1 MNQLFYVFIIFF
13 LLEAC
18 SEKKESLYPV
28 INPIEHLIDSRE
40 GEKLYFD
47 DVKIVQLDNQQ
58 IVLFSEPILFDSMIM
73 VKSVKDGIL
82 LYDMAGQFL
91 RKIGSIGDGPQEY
104 NNSCSMAWD
113 AECNLIYVFSNPDI
127 LLTYSLEGKCLRRI
141 RLDLPDEFIVKT
153 CVYHHN
159 FFYLMNFVGLTEQGR
174 EDEILW
180 LKVDT
185 LGQIV
190 ERKTLSLSELKIPE
204 NGTMFSGDYCS
215 VSTKGIVY
223 GNHFCDTIYSIN
235 ETENVPVAIW
245 AKGDFRLTSADAEL
259 TLGYYGKVIF
269 QAIDETI
276 DKFFVRWYSF
286 YHDKPVEH
294 FLTVCDKE
302 GGENRTFR
310 ETYPMMNANFCSSR
324 NGEHFLIYV
333 CEPLTLRNFLSK
345 SDNEELRNEG
355 DKIDEEGNFVLVI
368 VPLKETI

>member
-1 MNQLFYVFIIFF
+1 MKQLFYVFIVFF

-28 INPIEHLIDSRE
+28 INPMEHLIDSRE
-40 GEKLYFD
+40 GEKLYFG

-58 IVLFSEPILFDSMIM
+58 IVLFGEPILLDSMIM
-73 VKSVKDGIL
+73 INSFKDGVF

-91 RKIGSIGDGPQEY
+91 RKIGSIGQGPQEY
-104 NNSCSMAWD
+104 SNARFLAWD
-113 AECNLIYVFSNPDI
+113 MERNLIYVFSKPNI
-127 LLTYSLEGKCLRRI
+127 LLTYSLEGECLKRI
-141 RLDLPDEFIVKT
+141 RLELPGKLVVKT
-153 CVYHHN
+153 YVYHHN
-159 FFYLMNFVGLTEQGR
+159 FFYLMNFVGLAEQGR

-190 ERKTLSLSELKIPE
+190 ERKALSLSELKIPE
-204 NGTMFSGDYCS
+204 NGTMFTGDYCS
-215 VSTKGIVY
+215 VSAKGIVY
-223 GNHFCDTIYSIN
+223 DNHFCDTIYSIN
-235 ETENVPVAIW
+235 ETKNVPVAVW

-259 TLGYYGKVIF
+259 KFGHYGKVIF
-269 QAIDETI
+269 QSIDETT
-276 DKFFVRWYSF
+276 DKFFVRWYTF
-286 YHDKPVEH
+286 YHDKPLEH
-294 FLTVCDKE
+294 FLTVCDKG

-310 ETYPMMNANFCSSR
+310 ETYPVMNANFCSSR

-333 CEPLTLRNFLSK
+333 CEPLALSTFLSK